1 MKDPKKLIYAYF
13 HLGTPLLYFLGY
25 TAIQFFRGN
34 PVAASIPDTLSVIA
48 IYSFIMN
55 IMWLFYVDKLD
66 KAINNDR
73 KNQTLNAR
81 ENT

>member
-1 MKDPKKLIYAYF
+1 MKDPKKLIYATF
-13 HLGTPLLYFLGY
+13 HLGTPLFYFFGY

-34 PVAASIPDTLSVIA
+34 SVAASIPDTLAIIA

-73 KNQTLNAR
+73 KNQTLNER